1 MCQGFLAPKH
11 IDPKFLDPRHVFK
24 DVTSFPTS
32 ITAKPTDPSDP
43 SASTTDG
50 PPQAPNVHA
59 QANVFHPEKKRRA
72 REGYADGD
80 YTLHHKATASE
91 FVKVADPVVLLG
103 SMNQIEFVTNEEKQ

>member
-1 MCQGFLAPKH
+1 
-11 IDPKFLDPRHVFK
+11 VFK
-24 DVTSFPTS
+24 DVSSLPVS

-43 SASTTDG
+43 SSSTA
-50 PPQAPNVHA
+50 PQAAPNVHA

-80 YTLHHKATASE
+80 YTLHHKATATE

-103 SMNQIEFVTNEEKQ
+103 SMNQIEFVTDEEKQ